1 MSLSRHSYRVLLSAH
16 LLVTTAIVA
25 ARAEPAPVRT
35 GEDQALE
42 IPGGDIFGFT
52 SPTDVGSLGDRGVA
66 FELSSRAGKRGAS
79 YFSPTLKTQFG
90 CTLADNLAVALS
102 PWITAHRIRGVP
114 DIDDRTRV
122 DFDGV
127 SGEISYRFVERTAA
141 NPFAATISMEPRFAR
156 VDALTGER
164 VSAYGNEFKLFMD
177 AVIVPGRLYG
187 AVNLNYA
194 LATQKGSDDKWADG
208 SGTNVSG
215 AMTYQLA
222 ESVFAGIEGRYLT
235 AFSGA
240 FLNHLSGQAVFAGPT
255 LLVKLSDSAALNF
268 VWTPQVAGRA
278 EDVRGPLDLDN
289 FERHQ
294 FRAKLSASF

>member
-16 LLVTTAIVA
+16 LLATTAIVA
-25 ARAEPAPVRT
+25 VHAEPAPGT
-35 GEDQALE
+35 GGEDKALE

-52 SPTDVGSLGDRGVA
+52 SPTDVGSPGDRGIA
-66 FELSSRAGKRGAS
+66 FELSSRAGKREGS
-79 YFSPTLKTQFG
+79 YVSPTLKTQFG
-90 CTLADNLAVALS
+90 YTLAENLAVAFS

-127 SGEISYRFVERTAA
+127 SGEISYRFVERTAT
-141 NPFAATISMEPRFAR
+141 NPFAATLSTEPRFAR

-177 AVIVPGRLYG
+177 TVIVPDRLYG

-194 LATQKGSDDKWADG
+194 FATQKGSDDKWADG

-215 AMTYQLA
+215 ALTYQLT
-222 ESVFAGIEGRYLT
+222 EKVFAGLEGRYLT

-278 EDVRGPLDLDN
+278 EDTRGALDLDN

>member
-1 MSLSRHSYRVLLSAH
+1 VLSRHSYRVLLSAH
-16 LLVTTAIVA
+16 LLVTAAIVA
-25 ARAEPAPVRT
+25 VRAEPAPAST
-35 GEDQALE
+35 GEQALE

-52 SPTDVGSLGDRGVA
+52 SPTDVGSPGDRGIA
-66 FELSSRAGKRGAS
+66 FELSSRAGKGEGS

-90 CTLADNLAVALS
+90 YTLANNLAVALS

-114 DIDDRTRV
+114 DIDDRTSV

-127 SGEISYRFVERTAA
+127 SGEISYRFVERTAV

-164 VSAYGNEFKLFMD
+164 VSAYGNEVKLFMD
-177 AVIVPGRLYG
+177 AVLVPERLYG

-194 LATQKGSDDKWADG
+194 LATQKGFDDKWADG

-215 AMTYQLA
+215 ALTYQLT
-222 ESVFAGIEGRYLT
+222 ESVFAGLEGRYLT